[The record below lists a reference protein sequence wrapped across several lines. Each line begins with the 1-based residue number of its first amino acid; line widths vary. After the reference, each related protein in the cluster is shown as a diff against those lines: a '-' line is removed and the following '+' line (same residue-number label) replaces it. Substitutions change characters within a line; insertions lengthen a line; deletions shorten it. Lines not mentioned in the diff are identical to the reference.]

1 MIHRTTNRTLNDNKQ
16 GDNTM
21 TASNKV
27 AMVTGAGSGVG
38 RACALGLMKAGF
50 AVVLAGRRADKLQ
63 ETADAGKAFGTSL
76 VVPADMTDPD
86 SIAALFAKTTETFGR
101 LDVLFNNAG
110 IGAPPVAFEDVTVAQ
125 WKAVVDT
132 NLTAP
137 FLLAGHAAR
146 RMSTRHGGSGGV
158 IVNVSS
164 IAARLGSGGQ
174 YVDYAASKAG
184 LDALTKGLA
193 DEVAAEGVRVV
204 SVRPG
209 LVDTA
214 IHGKGGEP
222 DRAIRLADRIPM
234 RRAGTARE
242 IARTILWLLSGD
254 ASYITGT
261 TIDVSGGR

>member
-1 MIHRTTNRTLNDNKQ
+1 MRRAAL
-16 GDNTM
+16 
-21 TASNKV
+21 
-27 AMVTGAGSGVG
+27 VTGASDGIG
-38 RACALGLMKAGF
+38 RAVAQE
-50 AVVLAGRRADKLQ
+50 LAGAGWDVAVHYNRNRAGADLTARGVAEAGGRAVILQ
-63 ETADAGKAFGTSL
+63 ADLSVPVGAMRLMSEYGAAFGRMDAL
-76 VVPADMTDPD
+76 V
-86 SIAALFAKTTETFGR
+86 
-101 LDVLFNNAG
+101 NNAG
-110 IGAPPVAFEDVTVAQ
+110 IVDRAARVEEMTAERLTRMF
-125 WKAVVDT
+125 AV

>member
-1 MIHRTTNRTLNDNKQ
+1 
-16 GDNTM
+16 
-21 TASNKV
+21 
-27 AMVTGAGSGVG
+27 
-38 RACALGLMKAGF
+38 
-50 AVVLAGRRADKLQ
+50 
-63 ETADAGKAFGTSL
+63 
-76 VVPADMTDPD
+76 
-86 SIAALFAKTTETFGR
+86 
-101 LDVLFNNAG
+101 
-110 IGAPPVAFEDVTVAQ
+110 
-125 WKAVVDT
+125 
-132 NLTAP
+132 
-137 FLLAGHAAR
+137 
-146 RMSTRHGGSGGV
+146 MSTRHGGSGGV
-158 IVNVSS
+158 FVNVSS

>member
-1 MIHRTTNRTLNDNKQ
+1 MRRAAL
-16 GDNTM
+16 
-21 TASNKV
+21 
-27 AMVTGAGSGVG
+27 VTGASDGIGQEVARQLA
-38 RACALGLMKAGF
+38 RAGWDVAVHYNRNRAGADLTAQ
-50 AVVLAGRRADKLQ
+50 AVTEAGARAAVLQADL
-63 ETADAGKAFGTSL
+63 ADPAEAMRLAAAYDQAFGR
-76 VVPADMTDPD
+76 M
-86 SIAALFAKTTETFGR
+86 
-101 LDVLFNNAG
+101 DVLINNAG
-110 IGAPPVAFEDVTVAQ
+110 IVDRAQ
-125 WKAVVDT
+125 RVEEMTAERLTRMFAV

-146 RMSTRHGGSGGV
+146 RMSTRHGGEGGT

-164 IAARLGSGGQ
+164 VAARLGSGGQ

-209 LVDTA
+209 IVDTA

-222 DRAIRLADRIPM
+222 DRANRLADRIPM
-234 RRAGTARE
+234 GRAGTVHE
-242 IARTILWLLSGD
+242 IARTVLWLVSDD

>member
-1 MIHRTTNRTLNDNKQ
+1 MRKAAL
-16 GDNTM
+16 
-21 TASNKV
+21 
-27 AMVTGAGSGVG
+27 VTGASDGIGQAVAQELARAGWDVAVHYNRNRAGADLTARCVAEAGG
-38 RACALGLMKAGF
+38 R
-50 AVVLAGRRADKLQ
+50 AVVLRADLSAPV
-63 ETADAGKAFGTSL
+63 EAMRLMAEYDAAFGRMGAL
-76 VVPADMTDPD
+76 V
-86 SIAALFAKTTETFGR
+86 
-101 LDVLFNNAG
+101 NNAG
-110 IGAPPVAFEDVTVAQ
+110 IVDRASRVEEMTPERLTRMF
-125 WKAVVDT
+125 AV

-146 RMSTRHGGSGGV
+146 RMSTRHGGAGGV

-164 IAARLGSGGQ
+164 VAARLGSGGQ

-209 LVDTA
+209 IVDTA

-234 RRAGTARE
+234 RRAGTPGE
-242 IARTILWLLSGD
+242 IARTILWLLSDD

>member
-1 MIHRTTNRTLNDNKQ
+1 MRKAAL
-16 GDNTM
+16 
-21 TASNKV
+21 
-27 AMVTGAGSGVG
+27 VTGASDGIGQEVAGRLARAGWDLGVHYNRNRAGAELTAAAVAEAGG
-38 RACALGLMKAGF
+38 RAAILQADLADPAEAMRLMGAFDAAFPRIDAL
-50 AVVLAGRRADKLQ
+50 V
-63 ETADAGKAFGTSL
+63 
-76 VVPADMTDPD
+76 
-86 SIAALFAKTTETFGR
+86 
-101 LDVLFNNAG
+101 NNAG
-110 IGAPPVAFEDVTVAQ
+110 IVDRASRVEEMTPERLTRMF
-125 WKAVVDT
+125 AV

-146 RMSTRHGGSGGV
+146 RMSTRHGGAGGV

-209 LVDTA
+209 IIATG

-234 RRAGTARE
+234 GRPGTAEE
-242 IARTILWLLSGD
+242 IARTILWLLSDD

>member
-1 MIHRTTNRTLNDNKQ
+1 
-16 GDNTM
+16 
-21 TASNKV
+21 
-27 AMVTGAGSGVG
+27 
-38 RACALGLMKAGF
+38 
-50 AVVLAGRRADKLQ
+50 
-63 ETADAGKAFGTSL
+63 
-76 VVPADMTDPD
+76 
-86 SIAALFAKTTETFGR
+86 
-101 LDVLFNNAG
+101 
-110 IGAPPVAFEDVTVAQ
+110 
-125 WKAVVDT
+125 
-132 NLTAP
+132 
-137 FLLAGHAAR
+137 
-146 RMSTRHGGSGGV
+146 MSTRHGGSGGV

>member
-1 MIHRTTNRTLNDNKQ
+1 MRRAAL
-16 GDNTM
+16 
-21 TASNKV
+21 
-27 AMVTGAGSGVG
+27 VTGASDGIG
-38 RACALGLMKAGF
+38 RAVAQE
-50 AVVLAGRRADKLQ
+50 LAGAGWDVAVHYNRNRAGADLTARGVAEAGGRAVILQ
-63 ETADAGKAFGTSL
+63 ADLSVPVGAMRLMSEYGAAFGRMDAL
-76 VVPADMTDPD
+76 V
-86 SIAALFAKTTETFGR
+86 
-101 LDVLFNNAG
+101 NNAG
-110 IGAPPVAFEDVTVAQ
+110 IVDRAARVEEMTADRLTRMF
-125 WKAVVDT
+125 AV